1 MIEQLVIDNLIEVE
15 QPIGKYYIAKVNA
28 KDLLKISC
36 SDERKFNEELEE
48 YLGTQRELN
57 KSKINSLK
65 EYIKTSDAT
74 FPNTIIGTL
83 VGDNYSVMRENDKI
97 KKIIVNIDT
106 ENEYER
112 PFRIIDGQ
120 HRLYSFK
127 DEDIEKFD
135 LLVAIFVDASINDQA
150 YIFSVI
156 NTTQTKLNPSLLQ
169 DLTALSKVTTP
180 EQVVNAI
187 TRKFNN
193 EEGPL
198 YKKIK
203 MLGKKDKTSPEG
215 ILSQYTFS
223 KPIINYIYN
232 PKDAKKLRE
241 LLIQNGNNRKSLPN
255 NLYGKRI
262 FWKYYN
268 NIEQKQIYLMLLA
281 YFTAMRE
288 IFKDEWGNEKYILCK
303 TTGYTA
309 FMNLF
314 SDFYNQAKGNSECLI
329 NKNYY
334 YSVFG
339 NIKEK
344 VDFSEDAFRLGEMGA
359 RNLYNTIKEIFDYSE

>member
-135 LLVAIFVDASINDQA
+135 LLV
-150 YIFSVI
+150 
-156 NTTQTKLNPSLLQ
+156 
-169 DLTALSKVTTP
+169 
-180 EQVVNAI
+180 
-187 TRKFNN
+187 
-193 EEGPL
+193 
-198 YKKIK
+198 
-203 MLGKKDKTSPEG
+203 KD
-215 ILSQYTFS
+215 
-223 KPIINYIYN
+223 
-232 PKDAKKLRE
+232 
-241 LLIQNGNNRKSLPN
+241 
-255 NLYGKRI
+255 
-262 FWKYYN
+262 
-268 NIEQKQIYLMLLA
+268 
-281 YFTAMRE
+281 
-288 IFKDEWGNEKYILCK
+288 
-303 TTGYTA
+303 
-309 FMNLF
+309 
-314 SDFYNQAKGNSECLI
+314 
-329 NKNYY
+329 
-334 YSVFG
+334 
-339 NIKEK
+339 
-344 VDFSEDAFRLGEMGA
+344 
-359 RNLYNTIKEIFDYSE
+359 